1 MRFWLTLVFSFY
13 IIARFVH
20 DGVLVVLKRRQIKI
34 LVPARL
40 PEKLGDVERFV
51 RDVKSDKLASGARV
65 DLSYIDGQRVIGLK
79 GIKQIADILSH
90 LNFPVEVT
98 IDLSNQNIGNNGARY
113 LLKELQK
120 DHYPLGLKIILTA
133 NRRIT
138 DRAIIKGIYQKLGTV
153 DAIISENFASE
164 SDRDPSYV
172 GSSEYASLLGKDAS
186 EIGGVE
192 LKPLFSN

>member
-1 MRFWLTLVFSFY
+1 M
-13 IIARFVH
+13 
-20 DGVLVVLKRRQIKI
+20 
-34 LVPARL
+34 
-40 PEKLGDVERFV
+40 

-65 DLSYIDGQRVIGLK
+65 DLSYIDGQRVIGFK
-79 GIKQIADILSH
+79 GIKQIANVLSH

-120 DHYPLGLKIILTA
+120 DYYPLGLKIILSA

-138 DRAIIKGIYQKLGTV
+138 DRAIIKGIYQKLGNV
-153 DAIISENFASE
+153 DAIISENFAAE